1 MKLFKISFISII
13 SIFIFQSQL
22 FGINLSCDFK
32 KRLFE
37 INKNLENVVIC
48 GWGTGE
54 SICKVKDSR
63 QEDGWLDKL
72 WISEVIIKNKDVVI
86 RYEMNDYDRSR
97 KTNKEKRYW
106 REKQNRRVF
115 KVDNVVHHNVYHESR
130 EFKYTDRYVVVIN
143 ENDMIYDGKTLGISG
158 KKGLYTLFFDNLSK
172 KSILTEYHSVYY
184 SPEEKH
190 TNWTYSYYG
199 ECKIE

>member
-1 MKLFKISFISII
+1 MKLFKIIFFSII
-13 SIFIFQSQL
+13 SILIFQSQIY
-22 FGINLSCDFK
+22 GINLSCDFK

-86 RYEMNDYDRSR
+86 MNELSNYDRGSL
-97 KTNKEKRYW
+97 TNKEKR
-106 REKQNRRVF
+106 K
-115 KVDNVVHHNVYHESR
+115 K
-130 EFKYTDRYVVVIN
+130 
-143 ENDMIYDGKTLGISG
+143 
-158 KKGLYTLFFDNLSK
+158 KKGY
-172 KSILTEYHSVYY
+172 
-184 SPEEKH
+184 
-190 TNWTYSYYG
+190 
-199 ECKIE
+199 